1 MEWLMPVAVIAG
13 FVSFLTFIA
22 IRHELQMGVL
32 RSGDPTK
39 EDIEE
44 RIEKLREAYI
54 VNMQRTVANYLVTIY
69 QPEQEYQTALCHL
82 LRYLTTLKDTTDK
95 DQERSGTYTLPSS
108 LRVLK

>member
-32 RSGDPTK
+32 RSG
-39 EDIEE
+39 EE